1 VPVRSRKQLVLDM
14 SRADV
19 RDYLFDAMAK
29 ILHSADISYVKWD
42 MNRHLSDVW
51 SAMLPSD
58 RQGEVYH
65 RYVLGVYDLLERV
78 LTEFP
83 DLLLEGCSGGGGRF
97 DAGMLY
103 YSPQIWCSDN
113 TDAVSR
119 LSIQLGTSFGY
130 PIKSMGSHVSVCPNH
145 GTGRTTPLKT
155 RGDVAMMGT
164 FGYELDLCKLSED
177 EKTEMRRQIEQYK
190 QFSDLICTGDFHRL
204 ALPFGD
210 GRCAAWMFVSPD
222 KREALLTCVWL
233 HVECDLHQLV
243 LKLRGLDPDKQYYI
257 DLKKYS
263 LSGRTL
269 MTAGLPIRSFKAEYP
284 SLVYHL
290 KAADT
295 I

>member
-1 VPVRSRKQLVLDM
+1 
-14 SRADV
+14 
-19 RDYLFDAMAK
+19 
-29 ILHSADISYVKWD
+29 
-42 MNRHLSDVW
+42 
-51 SAMLPSD
+51 
-58 RQGEVYH
+58 
-65 RYVLGVYDLLERV
+65 
-78 LTEFP
+78 
-83 DLLLEGCSGGGGRF
+83 
-97 DAGMLY
+97 
-103 YSPQIWCSDN
+103 
-113 TDAVSR
+113 VSR

-210 GRCAAWMFVSPD
+210 GRCAAWMFVSAD